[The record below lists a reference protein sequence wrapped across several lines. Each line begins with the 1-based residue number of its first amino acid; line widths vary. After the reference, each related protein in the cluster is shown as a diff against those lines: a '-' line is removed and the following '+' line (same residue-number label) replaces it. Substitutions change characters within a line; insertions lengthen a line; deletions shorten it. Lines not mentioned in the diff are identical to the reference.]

1 MGFPSLGRSSD
12 PDMAHAAVCV
22 IANSLMQP
30 APDDDPERA
39 ADDGAGAGKKSDFG
53 EDNRVVI
60 RQVDSPNDSEV
71 DPSAARLKSE
81 AAARAVVDAILAV
94 DGATTL
100 VLLCSDATPQVLI
113 GHPFVV

>member
-39 ADDGAGAGKKSDFG
+39 ADDGAGAGKKSVFG

-113 GHPFVV
+113 GHLFVV